1 MTLHLNY
8 LQVTYMSETHAQRLD
23 ILCRKFWTFE
33 CYEFPFMAIMAG
45 VQPQEPELFREA
57 VSDFERRAAQAQ
69 EMLNELTQISED
81 ALVSDKKIT
90 LALLRQQLQLIVDR
104 YRLNDHFRPSLFPAG
119 PDFNT
124 IYFANITQVTNRKDA
139 QKYFDR
145 LATIPNFVTDLQNCI
160 QQGFEQGIRYP
171 KVILMRAASAIRAN
185 LTSDGLS
192 APWYKPFSKVSP
204 STLQTIQDIADL
216 TVKLIEDNITP
227 AFEGY
232 ADFVDSLEPSG
243 KESIS
248 CMDDPDGEAFYHM
261 LVKRFTSTD
270 MNAQEIHDLGKS
282 EVVRLSKEIDEIIKE
297 AGFDGN
303 KQAYLDYLKN
313 EPAFTDNDAETM
325 QRNVQVICKEID
337 ALIPAYFGYM
347 PRITYGVN
355 SIPEK
360 LARSMPPAYAQPNPA
375 DGSHA
380 GVFWITSIPENCPT
394 YNYTAFSLHEAWP
407 GHLMHIAIMQEQS
420 SLPDFQRNS
429 SLKYTANIE
438 GWAVYCEWLG
448 QEMGAYKTVHQQY
461 GRLSSEIWRASR
473 LVIDTGIHTMG
484 WSRQQAIDYL
494 AEYAPL
500 SVEAVEA
507 EVDRYIALP
516 AQALAY
522 QLGNITIR
530 RLRTEIADALG
541 DDFNIR
547 AFHDAIVTLGP
558 VTLDILEGSVKEK
571 LLGKVT

>member
-1 MTLHLNY
+1 MTLDFNY
-8 LQVTYMSETHAQRLD
+8 LLVKYMTETHAQRLD
-23 ILCRKFWTFE
+23 ILCQKFWTFE

-45 VQPQEPELFREA
+45 VQPEEPELFREA

-69 EMLNELTQISED
+69 EMLIELTQISED
-81 ALVSDKKIT
+81 ALVSDKKMT

-104 YRLNDHFRPSLFPAG
+104 YRLKDHLRPSLFPAG

-124 IYFANITQVTNRKDA
+124 IYFANITQVSNRKDA
-139 QKYFDR
+139 QRYFDR

-160 QQGFEQGIRYP
+160 QQGFEQGICYP

-216 TVKLIEDNITP
+216 TVKLIEENITP

-232 ADFVDSLEPSG
+232 ADFIDSLEPNG

-248 CMDDPDGEAFYHM
+248 CVDAPDGEAFYQM

-270 MNAQEIHDLGKS
+270 MSAQEIHDLGKS
-282 EVVRLSKEIDEIIKE
+282 EVARLSKEIDEIVKE

-303 KQAYLDYLKN
+303 KQAYLEYLN
-313 EPAFTDNDAETM
+313 NDPEFTDNDAETM
-325 QRNVQVICKEID
+325 QRNVQIICKEID
-337 ALIPAYFGYM
+337 AIIPAYFGYM
-347 PRITYGVN
+347 PRITYGVK

-420 SLPDFQRNS
+420 SLPEFQRNS

-448 QEMGAYKTVHQQY
+448 QEMSVYKTVHQQY
-461 GRLSSEIWRASR
+461 GRLSSEVWRASR
-473 LVIDTGIHTMG
+473 LVIDTGIHVMD

-500 SVEAVEA
+500 SAEAVEA

-530 RLRTEIADALG
+530 QLRTEIADALG
-541 DDFNIR
+541 DSFDIR

-558 VTLDILEGSVKEK
+558 VTLDLLERSVKQK
-571 LLGKVT
+571 LLGKGA